1 MKLYKFLAICA
12 IALFVTSCGSVTKT
26 QPYSFD
32 QVRLEMNMNDLVYL
46 GEDEV
51 SVEYSTYLFGLI
63 KKTEKVNGE
72 TYNSVFQKKL
82 DIPGCPLNDGDLQ
95 LATYKLVEQYPD
107 ADYFQV
113 VFKSHSKDKLFLG
126 DLNKK
131 TAKVKA
137 YKLKK

>member
-1 MKLYKFLAICA
+1 MKLYKLFAICA
-12 IALFVTSCGSVTKT
+12 IALFATSCGSITKT

-32 QVRLEMNMNDLVYL
+32 QVRLEMNMNDLAYL

-72 TYNSVFQKKL
+72 FYNSSLQKRL
-82 DIPGCPLNDGDLQ
+82 TIPGVYDADLE
-95 LATYKLVEQYPD
+95 LATYKLVEKFPT

-113 VFKSHSKDKLFLG
+113 VVSSHSKDKLFLG
-126 DLNKK
+126 DLNVK

>member
-1 MKLYKFLAICA
+1 MKLYKLLAICA
-12 IALFVTSCGSVTKT
+12 IALFATSCGTITKT

-32 QVRLEMNMNDLVYL
+32 QVRLEMNMNDLAYL

-72 TYNSVFQKKL
+72 IYNSVFQKKMN
-82 DIPGCPLNDGDLQ
+82 IPGLSGDLK
-95 LATYKLVEQYPD
+95 LASYKLHEKFPEAV
-107 ADYFQV
+107 YFQV
-113 VFKSHSKDKLFLG
+113 VLETHSKDKLFLG
-126 DLNKK
+126 SLNKK
-131 TAKVKA
+131 TAKIRA